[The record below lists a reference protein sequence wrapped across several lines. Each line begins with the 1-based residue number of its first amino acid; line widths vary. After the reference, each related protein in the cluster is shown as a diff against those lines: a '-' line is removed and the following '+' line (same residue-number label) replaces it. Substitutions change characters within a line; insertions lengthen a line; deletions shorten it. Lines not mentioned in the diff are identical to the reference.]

1 MIMDMQDFE
10 AGDLYFDEPLTDE
23 ASRCLD
29 CAAEQYAEGRAE
41 RSLMRAYFL
50 EPEHPMV
57 LVALYRY
64 FYYQHRLE
72 EALMVAERVL
82 VVFAKRLELPD
93 NWREITE
100 LRIGSGVM
108 ISMALIR
115 FYMLALKGAGYL
127 EFRLGH
133 YDSAIERLEKVAELD
148 SRDRLGAKSLLNIA
162 RDALGRRV
170 PRTHLSAT

>member
-1 MIMDMQDFE
+1 
-10 AGDLYFDEPLTDE
+10 
-23 ASRCLD
+23 
-29 CAAEQYAEGRAE
+29 
-41 RSLMRAYFL
+41 
-50 EPEHPMV
+50 
-57 LVALYRY
+57 
-64 FYYQHRLE
+64 
-72 EALMVAERVL
+72 VAERVL

>member
-1 MIMDMQDFE
+1 MDMQDFE
-10 AGDLYFDEPLTDE
+10 VGELYFNEPLTHE
-23 ASRCLD
+23 ASQCLE
-29 CAAEQYAEGRAE
+29 CAAEQYAEGEAE
-41 RSLMRAYFL
+41 WSLMRAYFL

-57 LVALYRY
+57 LVALYRF

-82 VVFAKRLELPD
+82 AVFAERLELPD
-93 NWREITE
+93 DWREITE

-127 EFRLGH
+127 EFRLGR

-148 SRDRLGAKSLLNIA
+148 SRDRLGAKSLLSVA
-162 RDALGRRV
+162 RDALGREES
-170 PRTHLSAT
+170 RTHLGAT